1 MADKSLSLSLSH
13 TLLVLVSSTLIYAGI
28 FSYFLYILHIFTFIH
43 AVQCGVCAICA
54 IDTICSSY
62 SYLQLSATAERN
74 KNRRRNTLWNV
85 LNFCFGQKKEAKTL
99 QQQLNNFLTHCCPWK
114 VHKFAISFYT
124 HRERQFL
131 LFLTAVKYLYKNRQQ
146 LQAKRGDDYDAVC
159 RWLMSAHFNR

>member
-1 MADKSLSLSLSH
+1 MSRNSVLRIFLLHLVSLCSIKHSQSFGWTRQLRTRVGILSSKSWKLIWKSHTVSSGRQVSLSLSH

-99 QQQLNNFLTHCCPWK
+99 QQQLNNFLTHCCP
-114 VHKFAISFYT
+114 
-124 HRERQFL
+124 
-131 LFLTAVKYLYKNRQQ
+131 
-146 LQAKRGDDYDAVC
+146 
-159 RWLMSAHFNR
+159 